1 MTDDWKSRRKKMS
14 LTVNTNLFAINAQ
27 RNVNKVQ
34 GGLGTSVERLSSGL
48 RVNSAKDDAAGLA
61 ISMKLTSQ
69 VRSLNQ
75 AIRNAQDGISVV
87 QVAEGGMNEIHNIL
101 TRMRELAQQSSTGTL
116 ATSDRT
122 ALNNEFADL
131 KSEIT
136 RISDTTEF
144 NGLSLLDGTLSANGV
159 SLQVGINNTAND
171 RITVSGSTF
180 YDIDA
185 SSIGLTTTNVSSIDT
200 AGNAQSMLTIV
211 DSAIA
216 LVSTRRG
223 TLGGVQNR
231 LGSTIA
237 NLGIASENLSSANAR
252 IMDADFAVETA
263 NLTKSQIILQ
273 AGIAV
278 LAQANTLPQYALQL
292 LR

>member
-1 MTDDWKSRRKKMS
+1 MS
-14 LTVNTNLFAINAQ
+14 LTVNTNLFALNAQ
-27 RNVNKVQ
+27 RNVAKVQ
-34 GGLGTSVERLSSGL
+34 TGLGTSVERLSSGL

-61 ISMKLTSQ
+61 ISMKLTAQ

-87 QVAEGGMNEIHNIL
+87 QTAEGGMNEIHNIL
-101 TRMRELAQQSSTGTL
+101 TRMRELAQQAATGTL
-116 ATSDRT
+116 AASDRT

-180 YDIDA
+180 HDIDA

-200 AGNAQSMLTIV
+200 AANAQSMLTIV

-252 IMDADFAVETA
+252 IIDADFASETA

-278 LAQANTLPQYALQL
+278 LGQANVLPQYALQL

>member
-1 MTDDWKSRRKKMS
+1 MS
-14 LTVNTNLFAINAQ
+14 LTVNTNLAGLNAQ
-27 RNVNKVQ
+27 RNVSKVQ
-34 GGLGTSVERLSSGL
+34 TGLAQSVERLSSGL

-87 QVAEGGMNEIHNIL
+87 QTAEGGMNEIHNIL
-101 TRMRELAQQSSTGTL
+101 TRMRELAQQASTGTL
-116 ATSDRT
+116 ASSDRT
-122 ALNNEFADL
+122 ALNNEFTDL

-171 RITVSGSTF
+171 RIAVSGTTF

-200 AGNAQSMLTIV
+200 AANAQSMLSIV
-211 DSAIA
+211 DSAIS

-223 TLGGVQNR
+223 NLGGVQNR

-237 NLGIASENLSSANAR
+237 NLGTAAENLAAANAR
-252 IMDADFAVETA
+252 IIDADFAVETA

-278 LAQANTLPQYALQL
+278 LSQANTLPQYALQL